1 MKIYKIVGRKT
12 LEMLHSQLNVL
23 LCVYSF
29 VTPKSFV
36 FGDEDLI
43 PADCYPEKF
52 NYTFKVSSDVSL
64 TVFSSY
70 RWHSIKNI
78 PPILVIYFVFI
89 SLSFDACD
97 LQLMATE
104 NSTSPKIRLM
114 VCFLTIKNRFLK
126 RKANIVVYVIIE
138 RQLDFIQAVTFSL

>member
-52 NYTFKVSSDVSL
+52 NYTFKVGSDVSL
-64 TVFSSY
+64 SVFSSY
-70 RWHSIKNI
+70 R
-78 PPILVIYFVFI
+78 
-89 SLSFDACD
+89 
-97 LQLMATE
+97 
-104 NSTSPKIRLM
+104 
-114 VCFLTIKNRFLK
+114 
-126 RKANIVVYVIIE
+126 
-138 RQLDFIQAVTFSL
+138 